1 MAELHVLGS
10 SASVPDA
17 AHDTVSLVLH
27 EPGLAIL
34 IECGGSPLHKLA
46 RVGINPEEIQAL
58 ILTHQHA
65 DHVYGLPILI
75 QGLWLDGRE
84 LPLPIYGPRQA
95 LALAGELLDLFGLA
109 EREGMFPL
117 QWHPIP
123 LRTGRRVLEIGELL
137 ITAAPVIHGENE
149 TLALRLENQRTKRAI
164 VYSADTEP
172 SQVLGSLASGA
183 DILLHEATGDLPGHS
198 SPAQAAEVAR
208 EAGVEQ
214 LVLIHY
220 PVRGVDLEA
229 WRSGAAAFSG
239 LVSLARDGDVL
250 QL

>member
-1 MAELHVLGS
+1 MAELVVLGS
-10 SASVPDA
+10 AASVPDA

-27 EPGLAIL
+27 EPGAAIL

-46 RVGINPEEIQAL
+46 RLGINPEEIRAVV
-58 ILTHQHA
+58 LTHRHA
-65 DHVYGLPILI
+65 DHLYGLPMLI
-75 QGLWLDGRE
+75 QGLWLDGRA

-95 LALAGELLDLFGLA
+95 LDLARELLALFGLA

-117 QWHPIP
+117 QWHPVP
-123 LRTGRRVLEIGELL
+123 LRTGRRVLEMGELK
-137 ITAAPVIHGENE
+137 ITAAPVNHGEND
-149 TLALRLENQRTKRAI
+149 TLALRFENETTKRAI

-172 SQVLGSLASGA
+172 SQALGSLASGA

-198 SPAQAAEVAR
+198 APAQAAEVAR

-220 PVRGVDLEA
+220 PVRGVEPER
-229 WRSGAAAFSG
+229 WRHQAAGFPG
-239 LVSLARDGDVL
+239 PVRLACDGDVYPL
-250 QL
+250 